1 MLITFKTLQQQTFKL
16 EIDDTATVS
25 DLKNKLESEKGE
37 DAYPKSAVKLIY
49 AGKILNDDQPL
60 SEYKIDEKGFV
71 VVMVTKPKPAPAPAP
86 SPPVSTPQPTPVAAT
101 DSSSRSTDDT
111 KSESTDAT
119 PTTAEEPASTPTEA
133 VSTSDPQSCTQQAES
148 TLVTGA
154 AYETMVI
161 ELCSLGFERDQV
173 VRALQASFNNPDRAA
188 EYLMTGIPDLPAEP
202 QAPTE
207 HSESQGEGEGEAA
220 PTSAGES
227 GIEFLRNQPQFR
239 ELRRLV
245 QQNPQTLPQL
255 LQQIG
260 QDNPDL
266 LQLIS
271 QHQEE
276 FIAMLNSPNEPGD
289 AAPRVG
295 APSAQGRPGQERPE
309 MVLNVTAQE
318 KEAIERLKDLG
329 FTEALVV
336 QAYFACDKNEQ
347 LAANFLL
354 NTRDDD

>member
-1 MLITFKTLQQQTFKL
+1 
-16 EIDDTATVS
+16 
-25 DLKNKLESEKGE
+25 
-37 DAYPKSAVKLIY
+37 
-49 AGKILNDDQPL
+49 
-60 SEYKIDEKGFV
+60 
-71 VVMVTKPKPAPAPAP
+71 
-86 SPPVSTPQPTPVAAT
+86 
-101 DSSSRSTDDT
+101 
-111 KSESTDAT
+111 
-119 PTTAEEPASTPTEA
+119 
-133 VSTSDPQSCTQQAES
+133 
-148 TLVTGA
+148 
-154 AYETMVI
+154 MVI

-220 PTSAGES
+220 PASAGES

-354 NTRDDD
+354 NSRDDD